1 MQSFNLPQMMIER
14 QKRERPYL
22 EFLRV
27 PSMSAGIY
35 FLPAGGND
43 AQRPHMEDEA
53 YYIIKGRGSIRI
65 GSQDRAV
72 EPGDLIF
79 VEAREEHRFHS
90 IAEDLTVLVF
100 FAPAESS

>member
-1 MQSFNLPQMMIER
+1 MQDFNLSQVITERER
-14 QKRERPYL
+14 QERPYL

-27 PSMSAGIY
+27 TSMSAGVY

-43 AQRPHMEDEA
+43 SQRPHTEDEV
-53 YYIIKGRGSIRI
+53 YYIIKGRGSIRV
-65 GSQDRAV
+65 GTRDRLV
-72 EPGDLIF
+72 EPGDFIF

-90 IAEDLTVLVF
+90 ITEDLTLLVF

>member
-1 MQSFNLPQMMIER
+1 MQSFNLPEMMIER
-14 QKRERPYL
+14 QRLERPYL

-35 FLPAGGND
+35 FLLAGGND
-43 AQRPHMEDEA
+43 PQRPHTEDEV

-65 GSQDRAV
+65 GSQDRTV
-72 EPGDLIF
+72 EPGDFIF

-90 IAEDLTVLVF
+90 VKEDMTVMVF
-100 FAPAESS
+100 FAPAESL